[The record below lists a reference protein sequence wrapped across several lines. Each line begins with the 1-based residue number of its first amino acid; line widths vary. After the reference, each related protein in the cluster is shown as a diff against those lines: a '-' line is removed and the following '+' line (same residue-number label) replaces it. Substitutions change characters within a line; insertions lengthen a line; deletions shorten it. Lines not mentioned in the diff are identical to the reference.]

1 MKKIFIL
8 AAAVSMTALSANAQ
22 YYQQPQY
29 QTVQYRPA
37 YQTQPQQQQYT
48 PRAVCQ
54 SCYLQPYVGLDYS
67 FNIVDWGKDDDGDDI
82 DSYFADKLHA
92 GSISLGARVHD
103 NFALEAYYKKS
114 TKKKKTNS
122 TLFAPPITT
131 ELELQS
137 FGVDAVFHS
146 PRLGY
151 TNNVELI
158 GSVGVAWYE
167 LKGKATALGYSE
179 TAKDDHFGG
188 RIGAGLQYYINNNLA
203 LRLMGRYNY
212 TGIDEAEHMFELDA
226 GVRYYF

>member
-29 QTVQYRPA
+29 QTIQYRPA
-37 YQTQPQQQQYT
+37 YQAQPQQQQYT

-54 SCYLQPYVGLDYS
+54 SCYVQPYVGLDYS
-67 FNIVDWGKDDDGDDI
+67 FNLIKWGDDE
-82 DSYFADKLHA
+82 DGESLDTFFNDKFHA
-92 GSISLGARVHD
+92 GSFVLGARLHD

-114 TKKKKTNS
+114 VVSKKSDTYYGVAFTTKG
-122 TLFAPPITT
+122 
-131 ELELQS
+131 ELQS

-151 TNNVELI
+151 DHNIELL

-167 LKGKATALGYSE
+167 IKEKESVPGYGSE
-179 TAKDDHFGG
+179 TEKDDHFGG